1 MALPKL
7 TPEQKKKALEKAQE
21 MRRAR
26 AELRN
31 KLKKGDI
38 SFAEILEKDNPV
50 VGRMRVS
57 YLLRSLPR
65 IGKVKAEK
73 IMEEVGIDESRRVQG
88 LGKRQKEALLERLAR

>member
-26 AELRN
+26 ADLRN
-31 KLKKGDI
+31 KLKRGDI
-38 SFAEILEKDNPV
+38 SFAEILEKENPV
-50 VGRMRVS
+50 IGRMRVS

>member
-26 AELRN
+26 ADLRN
-31 KLKKGDI
+31 KLKRGDI
-38 SFAEILEKDNPV
+38 TFAEILQNDNPV

-88 LGKRQKEALLERLAR
+88 LGKRQKEALLERLAK

>member
-26 AELRN
+26 ADLRN
-31 KLKKGDI
+31 KLKRGDV

-50 VGRMRVS
+50 IGRMRVS

-88 LGKRQKEALLERLAR
+88 LGKRQKEALLERLAK